1 MVGGGVIVL
10 LALPLVAA
18 LVATSGEH
26 LGHGAVDP
34 VKTVLAHPLLAL
46 ATAVIG
52 IAIVVVLTLI
62 GRGSDRGGSCR
73 AALIPAYVPPHE
85 LAALAAGARRPRM
98 VIVNPDSGP
107 GAGEGHAYGDAVRT
121 LQAAG
126 IRVLGYVPTGYGGRP
141 LADVLGDIRRY
152 LAWYRVD
159 GIFFDEASSDATLL
173 PYYRAASRQAR
184 GASGRVVVLNPGVP
198 PAAGYF
204 DVADVVVTFEGTYA
218 GYASAM
224 AATPG
229 WLRRMRPDR
238 VAHLVYDATRA
249 EALDAVTGAAASYVY
264 VTSGAMPNPWRSL
277 TPYLDDEA
285 EALSAC

>member
-1 MVGGGVIVL
+1 MRLVG
-10 LALPLVAA
+10 
-18 LVATSGEH
+18 
-26 LGHGAVDP
+26 
-34 VKTVLAHPLLAL
+34 AHPFVAL
-46 ATAVIG
+46 ATAAVG
-52 IAIVVVLTLI
+52 VAIVVVLTLI
-62 GRGSDRGGSCR
+62 ARGSERAGTCR

-98 VIVNPDSGP
+98 VVVNPDSGP
-107 GAGEGHAYGDAVRT
+107 GAGEGRGYAEAVRT

-126 IRVLGYVPTGYGGRP
+126 VRVLGYVPTTYGSRP
-141 LADVLGDIRRY
+141 LAAVLADVGRY
-152 LAWYRVD
+152 LAWYGVD
-159 GIFFDEASSDATLL
+159 GIFFDEASADGALL

-184 GASGRVVVLNPGVP
+184 GDSGRVVVLNPGVP

-224 AATPG
+224 AATPD
-229 WLRRMRPDR
+229 WLRRIAPDR

-249 EALDAVTGAAASYVY
+249 EALDAVADATAGYVY

-277 TPYLDDEA
+277 PAYLDEEE
-285 EALSAC
+285 EALAAC